1 MLTHAHA
8 DHVNGLIEALRQY
21 DVRRVLERD
30 FDYDSPFYEAWRRAV
45 EDEGAEV
52 IQAQSEQVIA
62 FGDGVSLEVVSPPSR
77 LLRGTPSDVDNAS
90 VVLRLV
96 YGEISFLLTGDMFR
110 DAETALVTRDAPI
123 DSDVLKVGHHGS
135 RTSTSSAFL
144 DAVSPA
150 IAVVS
155 AGKDNRFGHPHTE
168 TIENLRQHMPEDMIF
183 LTMDTGTIEFVT
195 DGKQL
200 EVKTKR

>member
-1 MLTHAHA
+1 M
-8 DHVNGLIEALRQY
+8 NGLIEALRQY

-30 FDYDSPFYEAWRRAV
+30 FDYDSPFYEAWRLAV
-45 EDEGAEV
+45 ANEGAEV
-52 IQAQSEQVIA
+52 IQAQAGQVIT

-96 YGEISFLLTGDMFR
+96 YGDISFLLTGDMFR
-110 DAETALVTRDAPI
+110 EAEAALVARNAPI

-135 RTSTSSAFL
+135 RTSTSPAFL

-155 AGKDNRFGHPHTE
+155 AGKDNRFRHPHPE
-168 TIENLRQHMPEDMIF
+168 TIENLRQHMSEEMLF
-183 LTMDTGTIEFVT
+183 LTYDTGTIEFVT
-195 DGKQL
+195 DGTL
-200 EVKTKR
+200 ERRVNTRLRYL